1 MLRPTIDAVLVALK
15 QIKAPLDFILVNK
28 EPDSSFPNGIPNP
41 LLPQNHSATANI
53 VKKENADFGVAFD
66 GDFDRCFFFDSLG
79 EFIPS
84 EYIVGLLASVFLKKE
99 PGSKIVHDPR
109 VIWNTQDIVKANSGI
124 SVQSKTGHAIIKK
137 TMRDYSAIYGG
148 EISAHHYFRDFAFC
162 DSGMIPWIL
171 IAELV
176 SRSDKPLR
184 DLVRDRTSKFPSSGE
199 INFTIKDVNNAFSK
213 VLLEYEKHAIS
224 LDKNMNKL
232 IFDDWRFNLR
242 KSDTEPT
249 ISLMPNSV
257 QLKNLNENVKKFL
270 L

>member
-1 MLRPTIDAVLVALK
+1 MKLEKLYINQILKFLDTTALKPLKIVINCGNGAAGPTIDAVLVALK

-28 EPDSSFPNGIPNP
+28 EPDSSFPKWNTNHCYPKITQQPP
-41 LLPQNHSATANI
+41 TLLKKRMPILVWLLTAI
-53 VKKENADFGVAFD
+53 LIAVFS
-66 GDFDRCFFFDSLG
+66 FDSLG

-184 DLVRDRTSKFPSSGE
+184 DLVRDRTSKFPSSG
-199 INFTIKDVNNAFSK
+199 K
-213 VLLEYEKHAIS
+213 
-224 LDKNMNKL
+224 
-232 IFDDWRFNLR
+232 
-242 KSDTEPT
+242 
-249 ISLMPNSV
+249 
-257 QLKNLNENVKKFL
+257 
-270 L
+270 